1 MYSSCRFL
9 SVFLRVWIIF
19 LQYSTYYKP
28 ENSASWQR
36 LIRPYGGAGM
46 DLISELEDARWQW
59 KNMQSIYNEVS
70 DPALIDTVI
79 YQVMAAEQRYEYL
92 LRLAKSESLTCE
104 NIPVR

>member
-1 MYSSCRFL
+1 
-9 SVFLRVWIIF
+9 
-19 LQYSTYYKP
+19 
-28 ENSASWQR
+28 
-36 LIRPYGGAGM
+36 
-46 DLISELEDARWQW
+46 
-59 KNMQSIYNEVS
+59 MQSIYNEVS

>member
-9 SVFLRVWIIF
+9 SAFLRERIIF
-19 LQYSTYYKP
+19 FQYSTYYKP

-70 DPALIDTVI
+70 DPALNDTVI

>member
-19 LQYSTYYKP
+19 FQYSTYYKP

-92 LRLAKSESLTCE
+92 LRLAKNESLTCE

>member
-1 MYSSCRFL
+1 MYSNCRFL
-9 SVFLRVWIIF
+9 SVFLHERIIF
-19 LQYSTYYKP
+19 FQYSTYYKP

>member
-9 SVFLRVWIIF
+9 SVFLHERIIF
-19 LQYSTYYKP
+19 FQYSTYYKP